1 MSNEG
6 PAGEFVKWLY
16 GNVEN
21 ARRALAEHL
30 RGLKRPQ
37 PAPPLGIPEGDFL
50 KRLPEE
56 AAQRLREMAENTR
69 RGWENIARRASA
81 LAEDMRRWPEEVK
94 KYEELREGARG
105 RGVPAPPI
113 GVAVPPRPPEARPL
127 PQPMPPPDYVLYR
140 AQQPTSQQSET
151 PQVKLGGGHRVEPV
165 PPPPEPMPQI
175 QKVGPFIPPKV
186 VEPVPEQVETPTQVL
201 PPPPPPPRPAPERSP
216 TQAVAIDQIVRK
228 PPPEPVQR
236 AVATVGVLEES
247 LPLHWPLLPPP
258 PPPPKPVQK
267 AAETV
272 KAIEELPMPR
282 APLPEVKPARAPG
295 PEVLPPPHMEE
306 VKKLLREEAARAEKA
321 PPPPPPKPTQKVT
334 EPVQHMAQTMARAIE
349 ELPKVAPV
357 ATRPEV
363 KTVQTQPR
371 PVQLAQNVKARKAV
385 ALEF

>member
-56 AAQRLREMAENTR
+56 VAQRLREMAENTR

-113 GVAVPPRPPEARPL
+113 GVAVPPRPPEARPQ
-127 PQPMPPPDYVLYR
+127 PQPMPPPDYVLR
-140 AQQPTSQQSET
+140 RET
-151 PQVKLGGGHRVEPV
+151 PQIILDS
-165 PPPPEPMPQI
+165 
-175 QKVGPFIPPKV
+175 GPFPGPLRPI
-186 VEPVPEQVETPTQVL
+186 EPVPEPVEALTQVL
-201 PPPPPPPRPAPERSP
+201 PPPPPPPRPA
-216 TQAVAIDQIVRK
+216 
-228 PPPEPVQR
+228 
-236 AVATVGVLEES
+236 
-247 LPLHWPLLPPP
+247 
-258 PPPPKPVQK
+258 
-267 AAETV
+267 
-272 KAIEELPMPR
+272 
-282 APLPEVKPARAPG
+282 
-295 PEVLPPPHMEE
+295 
-306 VKKLLREEAARAEKA
+306 
-321 PPPPPPKPTQKVT
+321 QKVT

-385 ALEF
+385 ALAF